1 VNEDPAP
8 TPEEQERTPE
18 LQDELQG
25 GSGPGH
31 ENDELPGEDPPAEPI
46 TES

>member
-1 VNEDPAP
+1 MNEDPAP

-18 LQDELQG
+18 LQDQMQS

-31 ENDELPGEDPPAEPI
+31 ENDELPGDDSSAEPI
-46 TES
+46 NES